1 MHLIGKSSLQYFFFL
16 YLLVS
21 APLAAA
27 DAESKLKALG
37 IELYE
42 VKKPTNN
49 FIQVV
54 QTGNLLFVSGHGP
67 KKADGSYIIG
77 KVGKELTIEQGAEAA
92 RLMGVSILSSV
103 KNEIGDLSRVSRF
116 VKVLGMV
123 NATEDFKQ
131 HAQVI
136 NGFSDFM
143 VEVFGESGRHA
154 RSAVGMQSLPA
165 GFAVEIEVI
174 IELKD

>member
-1 MHLIGKSSLQYFFFL
+1 MPRTLLLTLII
-16 YLLVS
+16 LLPTVCS
-21 APLAAA
+21 A
-27 DAESKLKALG
+27 DAEKNLKELG
-37 IELYE
+37 VELYE

-54 QTGNLLFVSGHGP
+54 RTGNLLFVSGHGP
-67 KKADGSYIIG
+67 KRPDGSYVIG
-77 KVGKELTIEQGAEAA
+77 KVGDELTIEQGAAAA
-92 RLMGVSILSSV
+92 RLTGVSILSSI
-103 KNEIGDLSRVSRF
+103 KNEIGDLNKVNKF

-131 HAQVI
+131 HAKVI

-174 IELKD
+174 VELKEE